1 MQPLGELSRLGGW
14 AHPRATDQGGSA
26 EGMSKN
32 ENMQWQ
38 VVLTRSTVLETNG
51 LGSCP
56 SSMARLERR
65 MLDRSG
71 DDVSTVEC

>member
-1 MQPLGELSRLGGW
+1 
-14 AHPRATDQGGSA
+14 
-26 EGMSKN
+26 MSKN